1 MKKINRIKTSRADR
15 RVCLTNRQLLQQIN
29 TIILDK
35 PQQTKLALSCLLAG
49 GHVLFEDLPGLGKT
63 TLSSALAHI
72 AGLRFQRIQFTND
85 MLASDVIGI
94 NIFNQAEH
102 IFEFKPG
109 PVLPRFYWLMR
120 LTVVVR
126 KHRVPCWRLWRKVVS
141 R

>member
-1 MKKINRIKTSRADR
+1 M
-15 RVCLTNRQLLQQIN
+15 
-29 TIILDK
+29 
-35 PQQTKLALSCLLAG
+35 ALSCLLAG

-102 IFEFKPG
+102 I
-109 PVLPRFYWLMR
+109 LSLNQDRFYPDF
-120 LTVVVR
+120 TG
-126 KHRVPCWRLWRKVVS
+126 
-141 R
+141 